1 MVGECLQDRPVSP
14 RHVSTKSFVAC
25 DLGAES
31 GRVIL
36 GSLAGKR
43 IELKEIH
50 RFATGPTTVRHSL
63 RWDILKFYDEIKTGL
78 RKIKAEATTPSG
90 ISIDSW
96 GVDYALMSHS
106 EPLLGLPFH
115 YRDDRTDHSFRK
127 FLERAGQDL
136 IFAETG
142 IQFMQINTLYQLYD
156 DVLSRPQLLEQAD
169 HFLPIADYLHF
180 LLSGTAAAEISVAS
194 TTQIF
199 NPTTDSWSKPLVAKL
214 GAPETLFPAVVKSGT
229 LLGQFTDEIAE
240 ETGLSRCPVYA
251 TCSHD
256 TGAAVA
262 GVPATGDGWAFISS
276 GTWSLLGVE
285 VNRPIINPESLQA
298 NFTNEIGFAGNIR
311 FLKNIL
317 GLWILQETRRGLA
330 DRGVDLDY
338 VTLNREASTSQ
349 PLRSI
354 INPNHNE
361 FLKPGKMIEKI
372 QSFCQRSGQPVPESA
387 GALAR
392 CTLESLALSY
402 ACQIEVIQ
410 KSFGQ
415 RVNVI
420 HVVGGGSRSRLLNQL
435 TADAAGLQ
443 VVAGPV
449 EATALGNLLIQAVAS
464 GELGS
469 QADIREVVRNSFE
482 IESFFPQNREPWIE
496 ALNRYKSLEQ

>member
-1 MVGECLQDRPVSP
+1 
-14 RHVSTKSFVAC
+14 
-25 DLGAES
+25 
-31 GRVIL
+31 VIL
-36 GSLAGKR
+36 GNLAGKK
-43 IELKEIH
+43 ITLKEIY
-50 RFATGPTTVRHSL
+50 RFATGPTIVRRSL

-78 RKIKAEATTPSG
+78 RKVKAEAGAPSG
-90 ISIDSW
+90 ISVDSW
-96 GVDYALMSHS
+96 GVDYALMSQS

-115 YRDDRTDHSFRK
+115 YRDSRTDHSFQK
-127 FLERAGQDL
+127 FLERAGRDL

-156 DVLSRPQLLEQAD
+156 DVLSRPRLLEQAD
-169 HFLPIADYLHF
+169 NFLPIADYLHF

-199 NPTTDSWSKPLVAKL
+199 NPATDLWSKPLVSKL

-240 ETGLSRCPVYA
+240 ETGLGRCRVYA

-262 GVPATGDGWAFISS
+262 GVPATSDHWAFISS

-285 VNRPIINPESLQA
+285 VNRPIINRESLQA

-317 GLWILQETRRGLA
+317 GLWLLQETKRGLA
-330 DRGVDLDY
+330 DRGLDLDY
-338 VTLNREASTSQ
+338 AMLDREASISL

-354 INPNHNE
+354 VNPNHNE

-372 QSFCQRSGQPVPESA
+372 QSFCRRSGQPIPESP

-410 KSFGQ
+410 KNFGQ
-415 RVNVI
+415 NVNLI
-420 HVVGGGSRSRLLNQL
+420 HVVGGGSKSRLLNQF
-435 TADAAGLQ
+435 TADAAGLP
-443 VVAGPV
+443 VLAGPV
-449 EATALGNLLIQAVAS
+449 EATALGNLLIQAVAA

-469 QADIREVVRNSFE
+469 QADIREVVRNSFA
-482 IESFFPQNREPWIE
+482 IESFSPRNREPWIE
-496 ALNRYKSLEQ
+496 ALNRYRSLEQ

>member
-1 MVGECLQDRPVSP
+1 
-14 RHVSTKSFVAC
+14 
-25 DLGAES
+25 
-31 GRVIL
+31 VIL
-36 GSLAGKR
+36 GNLAGRK
-43 IELKEIH
+43 ITLKEIH
-50 RFATGPTTVRHSL
+50 RFATGPTTVRGSL

-78 RKIKAEATTPSG
+78 RKVKAEVGAPSG
-90 ISIDSW
+90 ISVDSW
-96 GVDYALMSHS
+96 GVDYALMSQS

-115 YRDDRTDHSFRK
+115 YRDSRTDHSFQK
-127 FLERAGQDL
+127 FLECAGRDL

-156 DVLSRPQLLEQAD
+156 DVLSRPRLLEQAD

-199 NPTTDSWSKPLVAKL
+199 NPATDLWSKPLVAKL
-214 GAPETLFPAVVKSGT
+214 GAPATLFPDVAKSGT
-229 LLGQFTDEIAE
+229 LLGQCTNEIAQ
-240 ETGLSRCPVYA
+240 ETGLGRCRVYA

-262 GVPATGDGWAFISS
+262 GVPASGDHWAFISS

-285 VNRPIINPESLQA
+285 VNRPIINKESLQA

-317 GLWILQETRRGLA
+317 GLWLLQETKRGLA
-330 DRGVDLDY
+330 DRGLDLDY
-338 VTLNREASTSQ
+338 ATLDREASTSL

-354 INPNHNE
+354 VNPNHNE

-372 QSFCQRSGQPVPESA
+372 QSFCQRSGQPIPESP

-415 RVNVI
+415 AVNLI
-420 HVVGGGSRSRLLNQL
+420 HVVGGGSKSRLLNQF
-435 TADAAGLQ
+435 TADAAGLP
-443 VVAGPV
+443 VLAGPV
-449 EATALGNLLIQAVAS
+449 EATALGNLLIQAVAT

-482 IESFFPQNREPWIE
+482 IESFSPRNRDPWIE

>member
-1 MVGECLQDRPVSP
+1 MSAFKTDPVFP

-36 GSLAGKR
+36 GNLAGKR

-50 RFATGPTTVRHSL
+50 RFATGPTTVRRSL

-78 RKIKAEATTPSG
+78 RKVKVEAAAPSG

-115 YRDDRTDHSFRK
+115 YRDNRTDHSFRK
-127 FLERAGQDL
+127 FLERAGRDL

-156 DVLSRPQLLEQAD
+156 DVLSRPHLLEQAD

-194 TTQIF
+194 TTQVF
-199 NPTTDSWSKPLVAKL
+199 NPAADSWSKPLVAKL

-229 LLGQFTDEIAE
+229 LLGQLTEEIAE
-240 ETGLSRCPVYA
+240 ETGLGRCPVYA

-285 VNRPIINPESLQA
+285 VDRPIINQESLQA

-317 GLWILQETRRGLA
+317 GLWLLQETKRGLA
-330 DRGVDLDY
+330 DRGLDLDY
-338 VTLNREASTSQ
+338 ATLDQEASTSQ

-415 RVNVI
+415 SVNLI

-443 VVAGPV
+443 VLAGPV
-449 EATALGNLLIQAVAS
+449 EATALGNLLIQAVAA

-469 QADIREVVRNSFE
+469 QADIREVVHNSFE
-482 IESFFPQNREPWIE
+482 IESFSPQNREPWIE

>member
-1 MVGECLQDRPVSP
+1 M
-14 RHVSTKSFVAC
+14 STKSFVAC

-36 GSLAGKR
+36 GNLAGNK
-43 IELKEIH
+43 ITLQEVY
-50 RFATGPTTVRHSL
+50 RFATGPTVVRRSL

-78 RKIKAEATTPSG
+78 RKVKAEAGTLSG

-96 GVDYALMSHS
+96 GVDYALMSQS

-115 YRDDRTDHSFRK
+115 YRDNRTDHSFQK
-127 FLERAGQDL
+127 FLERTGREEV
-136 IFAETG
+136 FAETG

-156 DVLSRPQLLEQAD
+156 DVLSRPRLLEQAD
-169 HFLPIADYLHF
+169 NFLPIADYLHF

-199 NPTTDSWSKPLVAKL
+199 NPATGFWSKPLVAKL
-214 GAPETLFPAVVKSGT
+214 GAPESLFPAVVSSGT
-229 LLGQFTDEIAE
+229 LVGQLTDEIAE
-240 ETGLSRCPVYA
+240 ETGLGRCPVYA

-256 TGAAVA
+256 TGAAVT
-262 GVPATGDGWAFISS
+262 GVPATGDHWAFISS
-276 GTWSLLGVE
+276 GTWSLLGIE
-285 VNRPIINPESLQA
+285 VNRPIINQESLEA

-317 GLWILQETRRGLA
+317 GLWLLQETKRGLA
-330 DRGVDLDY
+330 DRGLDLDY
-338 VTLNREASTSQ
+338 ATLDREAASSP

-354 INPNHNE
+354 VNPNYHE

-372 QSFCQRSGQPVPESA
+372 QSFCRRSGQPIPESP

-410 KSFGQ
+410 KGFGLD
-415 RVNVI
+415 VNVI
-420 HVVGGGSRSRLLNQL
+420 HVVGGGSKSRLLNQL
-435 TADAAGLQ
+435 TADAAGLP
-443 VVAGPV
+443 VLAGPV
-449 EATALGNLLIQAVAS
+449 EATALGNLLIQAVTA

-469 QADIREVVRNSFE
+469 QGDIREVVRNSFE
-482 IESFFPQNREPWIE
+482 IESFSPGNREPWIG
-496 ALNRYKSLEQ
+496 ALNRFKSLEQ